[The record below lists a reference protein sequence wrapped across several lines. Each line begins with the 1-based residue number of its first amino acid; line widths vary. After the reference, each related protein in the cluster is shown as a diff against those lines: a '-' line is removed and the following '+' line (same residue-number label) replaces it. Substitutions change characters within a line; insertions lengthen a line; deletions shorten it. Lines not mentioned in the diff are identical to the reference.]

1 MYVGYAVPAQLTY
14 GIDPTQLHSHQSS
27 FFAYKKLAEPE
38 IGDKLQLPISRGGP
52 SLIDKL
58 SES

>member
-1 MYVGYAVPAQLTY
+1 MLAMLYRPLTY
-14 GIDPTQLHSHQSS
+14 GIDPAQLHSHQSS
-27 FFAYKKLAEPE
+27 LFTYEKVAEPE
-38 IGDKLQLPISRGGP
+38 IGDKLQLSLSRGGP